1 MEVGSK
7 RHAPLALTPEK
18 SLGTLGT
25 GGWVGP
31 RACLDWCREE
41 IISAPTKSVTM
52 KV

>member
-1 MEVGSK
+1 MEVGGKS
-7 RHAPLALTPEK
+7 HAPLALPPGK
-18 SLGTLGT
+18 IHGTLGT

-31 RACLDWCREE
+31 RACLDWCGEE